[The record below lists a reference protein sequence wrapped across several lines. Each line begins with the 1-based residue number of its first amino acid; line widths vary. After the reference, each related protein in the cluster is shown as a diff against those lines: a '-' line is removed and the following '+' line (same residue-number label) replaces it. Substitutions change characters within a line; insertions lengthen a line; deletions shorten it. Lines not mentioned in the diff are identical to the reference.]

1 MNKPREEEK
10 ESCGE
15 ITIGFNNLS
24 THEDIVQQVVD
35 KLWLSD
41 FASKEEI
48 IEHLKMADIL
58 YKNNAVNTK
67 KHKRGGFMREEEK
80 EIERALAG
88 GKVYQIREVKKLLDK
103 ALSSQLKEV
112 LGVINS
118 FKLDTCETVGC
129 GCNGDKRY
137 NEALDDLKAEV
148 EKLV

>member
-10 ESCGE
+10 EMYKFPSCYDDDNILQDCTCGKCGE
-15 ITIGFNNLS
+15 KS
-24 THEDIVQQVVD
+24 
-35 KLWLSD
+35 W
-41 FASKEEI
+41 
-48 IEHLKMADIL
+48 
-58 YKNNAVNTK
+58 
-67 KHKRGGFMREEEK
+67 EK
-80 EIERALAG
+80 EYNRKYAPLMAKIDEYYWQKG
-88 GKVYQIREVKKLLDK
+88 YSKLENDLRK
-103 ALSSQLKEV
+103 FISQALSSQLKEV